1 VTINSK
7 YKGKTMVDSIDV
19 LATLKLV
26 YGIYA
31 LIAISLIGWFG
42 YRVTKPKDDSSGPKP
57 AYFWTYVVVLVVV
70 GTGLHFL
77 TYNKVPWVP
86 IDLGRANIE
95 VDQVFDITYEN
106 HEMTLSSNPMQ
117 VGCGEHV
124 VFNATSNDLTYGFGI
139 FRADHTLVAQMQV
152 VPQSRNDLMWRFDK
166 NGTYY
171 IRSTEYSGPKG
182 ARMIAEDAIVVSG
195 CEHDDVRAVA
205 KGEQS

>member
-1 VTINSK
+1 
-7 YKGKTMVDSIDV
+7 MADSIDV

-31 LIAISLIGWFG
+31 IIAISLIGWFG
-42 YRVTKPKDDSSGPKP
+42 YRITKPKDDTSGPKP
-57 AYFWTYVVVLVVV
+57 AFFWTYIVVLVVI

-77 TYNKVPWVP
+77 TYNTVPWVS
-86 IDLGRANIE
+86 IDLKRADITA
-95 VDQVFDITYEN
+95 DQVFDITYEN
-106 HEMTLSSNPMQ
+106 HEMTLSSNPML

-124 VFNATSNDLTYGFGI
+124 VFNAVSNDLTYGFGI
-139 FRADHTLVAQMQV
+139 FRTDHTMVAQMQV

-182 ARMIAEDAIVVSG
+182 AKMVAADAIVVSG
-195 CEHDDVRAVA
+195 CDTDDVRAVA
-205 KGEQS
+205 QGGSS

>member
-1 VTINSK
+1 
-7 YKGKTMVDSIDV
+7 MADSIDV

-31 LIAISLIGWFG
+31 VIAISLIGWFG
-42 YRVTKPKDDSSGPKP
+42 YRITKPKDDNSGPRP
-57 AYFWTYVVVLVVV
+57 ALFWTYVVVLVVI

-77 TYNKVPWVP
+77 TYNAVPWVS
-86 IDLGRANIE
+86 IDLNRADITA
-95 VDQVFDITYEN
+95 DQVFDITYEN

-124 VFNATSNDLTYGFGI
+124 VFNAVSNDLTYGFGI
-139 FRADHTLVAQMQV
+139 FRTDHTMVAQMQV
-152 VPQSRNDLMWRFDK
+152 VPHSRNDLMWRFDR

-182 ARMIAEDAIVVSG
+182 AKMVAADAIVVSG
-195 CEHDDVRAVA
+195 CDKDDVRAVPQ
-205 KGEQS
+205 GGQS

>member
-1 VTINSK
+1 
-7 YKGKTMVDSIDV
+7 MADSIDV

-31 LIAISLIGWFG
+31 FIAISLIGWFG
-42 YRVTKPKDDSSGPKP
+42 YRITKPKDDDAGAKP
-57 AYFWTYVVVLVVV
+57 ALFWTYIVVLAVV

-77 TYNKVPWVP
+77 TYNAVPWVA
-86 IDLGRANIE
+86 IDLNRASIE
-95 VDQVFDITYEN
+95 ADTTFDITYED
-106 HEMTLSSNPMQ
+106 HQMSFSSFPMQ

-152 VPQSRNDLMWRFDK
+152 VPQSANDLMWKFEK

-171 IRSTEYSGPKG
+171 VRSTEYSGPKG
-182 ARMIAEDAIVVSG
+182 AKMVAQDAIVVTG
-195 CEHDDVRAVA
+195 CALDDVRAVET
-205 KGEQS
+205 GGQS

>member
-1 VTINSK
+1 
-7 YKGKTMVDSIDV
+7 MADSIDV

-31 LIAISLIGWFG
+31 FIAISVIAWFG
-42 YRVTKPKDDSSGPKP
+42 YRITRSKDDDAGAKP
-57 AYFWTYVVVLVVV
+57 ALFWTYVVVLVVV

-77 TYNKVPWVP
+77 TYSAVPWVSV
-86 IDLGRANIE
+86 DLNRADIE
-95 VDQVFDITYEN
+95 ADAVFDITYED
-106 HEMTLSSNPMQ
+106 HQMSFSSFPMQ

-139 FRADHTLVAQMQV
+139 FRADHTMVAQMQV
-152 VPQSRNDLMWRFDK
+152 VPQSKNDLMWQFGK

-182 ARMIAEDAIVVSG
+182 ARMIAQDAIVVTG
-195 CEHDDVRAVA
+195 CEQDDVRAA
-205 KGEQS
+205 AIGEQS